1 MEYDFYWISG
11 SPNAWRAML
20 TLEHKGIYYRS
31 HRLDPGNQEQKSP
44 AFLELN
50 PLGKVPVLKHGNVVI
65 AESIAIMAY
74 LERVHPQPPLFGV
87 TAAETGLIWQRIFEF
102 VNSLRDVIDDGVVRP
117 LSQGIMLHD
126 TDALKMAANTL
137 YASLDRMETT
147 LGTFNYLA
155 GNKVSAADFT
165 VLPNLLMLMRVGSRS
180 DALALKLKFNEIRS
194 NYSAIDSWLA
204 RLETLPAFDAA
215 YPPHWRLS

>member
-1 MEYDFYWISG
+1 
-11 SPNAWRAML
+11 
-20 TLEHKGIYYRS
+20 
-31 HRLDPGNQEQKSP
+31 
-44 AFLELN
+44 
-50 PLGKVPVLKHGNVVI
+50 
-65 AESIAIMAY
+65 MAY

-117 LSQGIMLHD
+117 LSQGAMLND
-126 TDALKMAANTL
+126 TDALKMAANSI

-147 LGTFNYLA
+147 LGTFDYLA

-165 VLPNLLMLMRVGSRS
+165 VLPNLLMLIRIGSRT
-180 DALALKLKFNEIRS
+180 DVLALKMNLNEIRS
-194 NYSAIDSWLA
+194 RYSAIDSWLA
-204 RLETLPAFDAA
+204 RLEALPAFDAA